1 MMHQFLTH
9 LFQRLIGLLVVS
21 VVWAPWILGHISFPK
36 PSSPTLDI
44 LSIWICTHLLPIHF
58 RVGLLYLFHLKPRAL
73 DPESFFLYDPKS
85 YIFHLEPRA
94 LDPKLFFIYD
104 PESSLFH
111 VEPRA
116 LDLESFFIYDIESFL
131 FHLELRALDLESFFI
146 YDRESYLF
154 HLEPKALNP
163 KSFFIYDPKSSF
175 PNKQSLPHF
184 DV

>member
-131 FHLELRALDLESFFI
+131 FHLEPR
-146 YDRESYLF
+146 
-154 HLEPKALNP
+154 ALNP